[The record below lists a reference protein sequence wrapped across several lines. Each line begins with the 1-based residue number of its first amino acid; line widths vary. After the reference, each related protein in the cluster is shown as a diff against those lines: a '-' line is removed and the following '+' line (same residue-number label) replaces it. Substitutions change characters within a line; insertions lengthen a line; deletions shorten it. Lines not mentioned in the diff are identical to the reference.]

1 MNPVVVIPSYW
12 AQGEKPGALGER
24 GVYDYT
30 TRIDRPLP
38 ELETCLS
45 SLEQVS
51 GILRVIVL
59 VVAPSSCAESARARV
74 NSICRAHVD
83 LNPLVIG
90 AQEAAHVERAVA
102 RMAHHVAGET
112 VSLRGYGAIRNMGLA
127 VATVLGHDVVVFL
140 DDDEVVLSPDFLV
153 KAVWGLGSL
162 TRQNLQVLVKSG
174 FYVDEND
181 SPYANPTTEWS
192 ERYWTKAEEF
202 NKVMERA
209 QQSST
214 RITRSNHLCGGCCAL
229 HASAFT
235 RVPFDPYITRGE
247 DLDYLLNL
255 RANGLDVWF
264 DNEWFVRAQTP
275 EEPAPVP
282 STFMQDVYRWLYE
295 YRKLDAMN
303 ARRDLRTVTP
313 ESLMPYPAPWLTSD
327 VRRRVFQT
335 ALRRFLTGPDRLSYL
350 GILTKGRHEADKF
363 ARRAST
369 RYLSFAMVWPTI
381 ASALWEDRFLQ
392 GAIRGTG
399 EVSEPLYPAVSAAHL
414 AAGGLGDTGALPVI
428 DAWVPD
434 ELGPEEDTDE
444 LALAGEKNADVQPAE
459 DGQDT
464 GALPLVGEPGDTDD
478 LGDTGELGD
487 TDELLACD
495 APAEDGEPTEP
506 SAPTEPNAPSED
518 KTGEV
523 TPSTGTGELR

>member
-38 ELETCLS
+38 ELESCLS
-45 SLEQVS
+45 SLEQV
-51 GILRVIVL
+51 GGVLRVIVL
-59 VVAPSSCAESARARV
+59 VVAPKSCADSARARV
-74 NSICRAHVD
+74 NSICRAHAD

-127 VATVLGHDVVVFL
+127 VASILGHDVVVFL
-140 DDDEVVLSPDFLV
+140 DDDEVVLDKDFLI

-162 TRQNLQVLVKSG
+162 TRQNLQILVKSG
-174 FYVDEND
+174 FFVDALD
-181 SPYANPTTEWS
+181 SPYAEPSDQWS
-192 ERYWTKAEEF
+192 EKYWTKAAEF

-209 QQSST
+209 QTSAN

-229 HASAFT
+229 HAAAYT

-247 DLDYLLNL
+247 DLDYVLNL
-255 RANGLDVWF
+255 RASGMDAWF
-264 DNEWFVRAQTP
+264 DNEWFVRAQPP

-303 ARRDLRTVTP
+303 ARRDLRTITP
-313 ESLMPYPAPWLTSD
+313 ESLMPYPAPWLTPG
-327 VRRRVFQT
+327 VRKRVFRT
-335 ALRRFLTGPDRLSYL
+335 ALRRFLAGPDRLAYL
-350 GILTKGRHEADKF
+350 GVLTKGRYEADKF
-363 ARRAST
+363 AKLAST

-381 ASALWEDRFLQ
+381 ASALWDDRFLQ
-392 GAIRGTG
+392 GSILSTG
-399 EVSEPLYPAVSAAHL
+399 EVSAPISGAVRAARPSQDQ
-414 AAGGLGDTGALPVI
+414 LGDTGALPM
-428 DAWVPD
+428 
-434 ELGPEEDTDE
+434 
-444 LALAGEKNADVQPAE
+444 
-459 DGQDT
+459 DT
-464 GALPLVGEPGDTDD
+464 GALPVVGDD
-478 LGDTGELGD
+478 Q
-487 TDELLACD
+487 
-495 APAEDGEPTEP
+495 
-506 SAPTEPNAPSED
+506 
-518 KTGEV
+518 
-523 TPSTGTGELR
+523 